1 MNLATAADLPHGFH
15 VSPESN
21 LLGCF
26 IMLRDMAAMFDSQ
39 DVANGHHLI
48 DRMVVQCRVVISQLV
63 DVVALKRAGCFLVG
77 GRAGDA

>member
-1 MNLATAADLPHGFH
+1 
-15 VSPESN
+15 
-21 LLGCF
+21 
-26 IMLRDMAAMFDSQ
+26 MLRDMAAMFDSQ
-39 DVANGHHLI
+39 DVANGDHLI